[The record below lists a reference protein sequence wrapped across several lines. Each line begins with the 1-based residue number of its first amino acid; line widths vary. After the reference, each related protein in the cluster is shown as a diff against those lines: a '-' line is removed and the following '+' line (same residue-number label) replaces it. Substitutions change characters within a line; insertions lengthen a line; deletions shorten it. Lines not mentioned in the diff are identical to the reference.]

1 MLVLP
6 EELDVD
12 EGPDPDVEPVSLAV
26 EVAGDVV
33 EVGMSDW
40 LVELDTLDPSPSSPV
55 ALFDPL
61 PVRLV
66 PPVLVQ

>member
-12 EGPDPDVEPVSLAV
+12 EGPEPDVEPVSLAV
-26 EVAGDVV
+26 EVASDVV

-40 LVELDTLDPSPSSPV
+40 LVELDYRVGGYRVEKPTCADL
-55 ALFDPL
+55 ALPRSRGG
-61 PVRLV
+61 P
-66 PPVLVQ
+66 